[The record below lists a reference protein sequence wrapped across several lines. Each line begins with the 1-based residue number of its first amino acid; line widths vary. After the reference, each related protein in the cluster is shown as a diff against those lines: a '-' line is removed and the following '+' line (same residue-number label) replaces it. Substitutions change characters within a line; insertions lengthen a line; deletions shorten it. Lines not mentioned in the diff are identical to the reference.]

1 MKGGPIYAIM
11 DLDDSGEVTAHD
23 EDTLFAAAKEEI
35 LRVVV
40 DDLDDGMRS
49 NLALIAPPFYGLEAF
64 LDRMAKA
71 LYPRAQRLD
80 GADLYRDGGLPP
92 ESDKS
97 IGIVSGMEGLYRRRI
112 GGFEAMKRFIDHVA
126 SSPHLFIATCNVYS
140 WEYLQEILP
149 LGQVFPLQIR
159 LPVLDA
165 KDLMEIHLSLY
176 GEAELEFAIEKET
189 PVRVGCPIRLG
200 RRSVAIRGW
209 KVEVPVPE
217 VRIKDLKDL
226 RPCLRHKTEPPPS
239 KRVFFERLAR
249 ISGGNP
255 GVAEI
260 LWRRALEY
268 PLVRSET
275 LQEVPSI
282 DLDFDHSFILSIIL
296 SKGSL
301 ELKEIAEVAGRSM
314 EILYGLQRRGMI
326 SFDGKTISMQ
336 PEALKGAADHL
347 RRLKLVV

>member
-1 MKGGPIYAIM
+1 MA
-11 DLDDSGEVTAHD
+11 LDDSGEVTAHD

-35 LRVVV
+35 LRAV
-40 DDLDDGMRS
+40 DEFDEGVRS
-49 NLALIAPPFYGLEAF
+49 NLVLVAPPFYGLEAF
-64 LDRMAKA
+64 LDRMAKG
-71 LYPRAQRLD
+71 LYPRAQPLD
-80 GADLYRDGGLPP
+80 GADLYRDGGLPF

-97 IGIVSGMEGLYRRRI
+97 IGVISGIERLYRRRI
-112 GGFEAMKRFIDHVA
+112 GGFGAMKRFINHVA
-126 SSPHLFIATCNVYS
+126 SSPHLFIASCSVYS
-140 WEYLQEILP
+140 WDYLQEILP
-149 LGQVFPLQIR
+149 LGRIFPRQIR

-176 GEAELEFAIEKET
+176 GEEELEFVIEKEA
-189 PVRVGCPIRLG
+189 PMRVGCPIRLG
-200 RRSVAIRGW
+200 RRSIAIRGW

-226 RPCLRHKTEPPPS
+226 RPCIRHKTEPPPS

-260 LWRRALEY
+260 LWKRALEY

-301 ELKEIAEVAGRSM
+301 ELDEIEEVAGRSM
-314 EILYGLQRRGMI
+314 EILYGLQRQGLI
-326 SFDGKTISMQ
+326 SFDGKTISMR
-336 PEALKGAADHL
+336 PDALKGAFDHL